1 MLPFY
6 GKPSNLEAFPATPKN
21 LRRGAATLILR
32 GRNEEQLTPK
42 SESNSIRS
50 KQLLRREE
58 KLQINVSGRRYEI
71 SLQQLQNFPKSLLSD
86 PAKRELYYDTESDEL
101 FFDRNRTTFESV
113 FYFYATSGMLV
124 FPTKTFCQQLVAD
137 ELHFFGLYDYL
148 SPEEK
153 QNILPLPSAVKRDSP
168 RGTCRKKFWE
178 LCEIPESS
186 LLARIT
192 TLFSLVVIVFAVVLL
207 CIETLPSV
215 RNSDSRQDVNEN
227 VSNTRT
233 NRSLEANRNTSQ
245 PTYNISSHNALKY
258 FVLRAEEFCM
268 AWFTVELVARF
279 VLSPEKCRFLR
290 RFLTVIDIAAILPF
304 YISLMASK
312 SQIVPILVIKIVHLS
327 KIFRVLKISRYTSIM
342 KVLGRTARAC
352 LFDLWTVVSLTLI
365 GTVLFGIIVYYCEQW
380 DKTTEFH
387 SIPDACWWAV
397 VTITT
402 LGYGDM
408 VPNTLGKCKM
418 GRADFKLLIPTLIPC
433 R

>member
-21 LRRGAATLILR
+21 FRRGTATRAAALILL
-32 GRNEEQLTPK
+32 GLNEEQLTPK
-42 SESNSIRS
+42 SEGNSIRS

-71 SLQQLQNFPKSLLSD
+71 SLQQLQNFPESLLAD
-86 PAKRELYYDTESDEL
+86 PAKRELYYDAENDEL

-113 FYFYATSGMLV
+113 FYFYATNGMLV

-153 QNILPLPSAVKRDSP
+153 HYSLPLPSAVMRDSP
-168 RGTCRKKFWE
+168 KGTCRKKLWE

-186 LLARIT
+186 PLARIT
-192 TLFSLVVIVFAVVLL
+192 SLFSLFVIVFAVVIL

-215 RNSDSRQDVNEN
+215 RNLDSGQDVY
-227 VSNTRT
+227 NTRT
-233 NRSLEANRNTSQ
+233 NRSLEENRNTTQ
-245 PTYNISSHNALKY
+245 PTYNTSSHNTLKY
-258 FVLRAEEFCM
+258 FILRAEEFCM
-268 AWFTVELVARF
+268 AWFTVDLVVRF
-279 VLSPEKCRFLR
+279 VISPQKGRFLR
-290 RFLTVIDIAAILPF
+290 RFLTVVDIAAILPF

-312 SQIVPILVIKIVHLS
+312 SEVVPIFVIKIFHLS
-327 KIFRVLKISRYTSIM
+327 KIFRVLKSSRYISTM
-342 KVLGRTARAC
+342 KVLAKTARAC
-352 LFDLWTVVSLTLI
+352 LFDLWTVFSLTFI
-365 GTVLFGIIVYYCEQW
+365 GTILFGIIVYYCEQW
-380 DKTTEFH
+380 DKTTAFH

-408 VPNTLGKCKM
+408 VPNTLGK
-418 GRADFKLLIPTLIPC
+418 FKIKQISQIFCYPVFI
-433 R
+433 

>member
-21 LRRGAATLILR
+21 FRRGTATRAAALILL
-32 GRNEEQLTPK
+32 GLNEEQLTPK
-42 SESNSIRS
+42 SEGNSIRS

-71 SLQQLQNFPKSLLSD
+71 SLQQLQNFPESLLAD
-86 PAKRELYYDTESDEL
+86 PAKRELYYDAENDEL

-153 QNILPLPSAVKRDSP
+153 HYSLPLPSAVMRDSP
-168 RGTCRKKFWE
+168 KGTCRKKLWE

-186 LLARIT
+186 PLARIT
-192 TLFSLVVIVFAVVLL
+192 SLFSLFVIVFAVIIL
-207 CIETLPSV
+207 CVETLPSV
-215 RNSDSRQDVNEN
+215 RNLDSGQDVY
-227 VSNTRT
+227 NTRT
-233 NRSLEANRNTSQ
+233 NRSLEENRNTTQ
-245 PTYNISSHNALKY
+245 PTYNTSSHNTLKY
-258 FVLRAEEFCM
+258 FILRAEEFCM
-268 AWFTVELVARF
+268 AWFTVDLVVRF
-279 VLSPEKCRFLR
+279 VISPQKGRFLR
-290 RFLTVIDIAAILPF
+290 RFLTVVDIAAILPF

-312 SQIVPILVIKIVHLS
+312 SQVVPIFVIKIFHLS
-327 KIFRVLKISRYTSIM
+327 KIFRVLKCSRYISTM
-342 KVLGRTARAC
+342 KVLAKTARAC
-352 LFDLWTVVSLTLI
+352 LFDLWTVFSLTLI
-365 GTVLFGIIVYYCEQW
+365 GTILFGIIVYYCEQW
-380 DKTTEFH
+380 DKTTAFH
-387 SIPDACWWAV
+387 SIPEACWWAV

-408 VPNTLGKCKM
+408 VPNTVGK
-418 GRADFKLLIPTLIPC
+418 FKIKQISQIFSYPVFI
-433 R
+433 

>member
-21 LRRGAATLILR
+21 FRRGTATRAAALILL
-32 GRNEEQLTPK
+32 GLNEEQLTPK
-42 SESNSIRS
+42 SEGNSIRS

-71 SLQQLQNFPKSLLSD
+71 SLQQLQNFPKSLLAD
-86 PAKRELYYDTESDEL
+86 PAKRELYYDAENDEL

-124 FPTKTFCQQLVAD
+124 SPTKTFCQQLVAD

-153 QNILPLPSAVKRDSP
+153 HYSLPLPSAVMRDSP
-168 RGTCRKKFWE
+168 KGTCRKKLWE

-186 LLARIT
+186 PLARIT
-192 TLFSLVVIVFAVVLL
+192 SLFSLFVIVFAVVIL

-215 RNSDSRQDVNEN
+215 RNLDSGHDVY
-227 VSNTRT
+227 NTRT
-233 NRSLEANRNTSQ
+233 NRSLEGNRNTTQ
-245 PTYNISSHNALKY
+245 PTYNTSSHNTLKY
-258 FVLRAEEFCM
+258 FILRAEEFCM
-268 AWFTVELVARF
+268 AWFTVDLVVRF
-279 VLSPEKCRFLR
+279 VISPQKGRFLR
-290 RFLTVIDIAAILPF
+290 RFLTVVDIAAILPF

-312 SQIVPILVIKIVHLS
+312 SQVVPIFVIKIFHLS
-327 KIFRVLKISRYTSIM
+327 KIFRVLKSSRYISTM
-342 KVLGRTARAC
+342 KVLAKTARAC
-352 LFDLWTVVSLTLI
+352 LFDLWTVFSLTLI
-365 GTVLFGIIVYYCEQW
+365 GTILFGIIVYYCEQW
-380 DKTTEFH
+380 DKTTAFQ

-402 LGYGDM
+402 VGYGDM
-408 VPNTLGKCKM
+408 VPNTLGK
-418 GRADFKLLIPTLIPC
+418 FKIKQISQIFS
-433 R
+433 

>member
-6 GKPSNLEAFPATPKN
+6 GKPSNLEAFPATPKH
-21 LRRGAATLILR
+21 LRRGTATLILR

-42 SESNSIRS
+42 SEGNSIRS

-71 SLQQLQNFPKSLLSD
+71 SLQQLQNFPKSLLAN
-86 PAKRELYYDTESDEL
+86 PAKRELYYDPENDEL

-137 ELHFFGLYDYL
+137 ELQFFGLYDYL

-153 QNILPLPSAVKRDSP
+153 HYNLPLPSAVKRDSP
-168 RGTCRKKFWE
+168 RRTCQKRFWE
-178 LCEIPESS
+178 LCEMPESS
-186 LLARIT
+186 PLARIT
-192 TLFSLVVIVFAVVLL
+192 SLFSLVVIVFAVVIL
-207 CIETLPSV
+207 CIETLPSM
-215 RNSDSRQDVNEN
+215 RNLDSGQG
-227 VSNTRT
+227 VSNNRK
-233 NRSLEANRNTSQ
+233 NRSLEANRNTTQ
-245 PTYNISSHNALKY
+245 PTYNTSSHNALKY
-258 FVLRAEEFCM
+258 FILRAEEFCM
-268 AWFTVELVARF
+268 AWFTLELVVRF
-279 VLSPEKCRFLR
+279 VVSPQKGRFLR
-290 RFLTVIDIAAILPF
+290 RFLTVVDIAAILPF

-312 SQIVPILVIKIVHLS
+312 SQVVHIFVIKIFHLS
-327 KIFRVLKISRYTSIM
+327 KIFRVLKVSRYMSTM
-342 KVLGRTARAC
+342 KVLGKTARAC

-365 GTVLFGIIVYYCEQW
+365 GTILFGIIVYYCEQW
-380 DKTTEFH
+380 DKTTAFH

-408 VPNTLGKCKM
+408 VPNTLGKGKM
-418 GRADFKLLIPTLIPC
+418 EQIFI
-433 R
+433 

>member
-21 LRRGAATLILR
+21 FRRGTATRAAALILL
-32 GRNEEQLTPK
+32 GLNEEQLTPK
-42 SESNSIRS
+42 SEGNSIRS

-71 SLQQLQNFPKSLLSD
+71 SLQQLQNFPKSLLAD
-86 PAKRELYYDTESDEL
+86 PAKRELYYDAENDEL

-113 FYFYATSGMLV
+113 FYFYATNGMLV

-153 QNILPLPSAVKRDSP
+153 HYSLPLPSAVMRDSP
-168 RGTCRKKFWE
+168 KGTCRKKLWE

-186 LLARIT
+186 PLARIT
-192 TLFSLVVIVFAVVLL
+192 SLFSLFVIVFAVVIL

-215 RNSDSRQDVNEN
+215 RNLDSGQDVY
-227 VSNTRT
+227 NTRT
-233 NRSLEANRNTSQ
+233 NRSLEENRNTTQ
-245 PTYNISSHNALKY
+245 PTYNTSSHNTLKY
-258 FVLRAEEFCM
+258 FILRAEEFCM
-268 AWFTVELVARF
+268 AWFTVDLVVRF
-279 VLSPEKCRFLR
+279 VISPQKGRFLR
-290 RFLTVIDIAAILPF
+290 RFLTVVDIAAILPF

-312 SQIVPILVIKIVHLS
+312 SEVVPIFVIKIFHLS
-327 KIFRVLKISRYTSIM
+327 KIFRVLKSSRYISTM
-342 KVLGRTARAC
+342 KVLAKTARAC
-352 LFDLWTVVSLTLI
+352 LFDLWTVFSLTFI
-365 GTVLFGIIVYYCEQW
+365 GTILFGIIVYYCEQW
-380 DKTTEFH
+380 DKTTAFH

-408 VPNTLGKCKM
+408 VPNTLGK
-418 GRADFKLLIPTLIPC
+418 FKIKQISQIFSYPVFI
-433 R
+433 